1 MGSGRR
7 WSWQGGRVMTGE
19 RAGRIVSIGECM
31 VEMAPAGDG
40 HFALG
45 FAGDT
50 LNTAWYL
57 RRALPPGWEVDYL
70 SAVGQDAISERMLAF
85 FRDSG
90 IGCAHV
96 ARVERRTVGLYLIE
110 LRDGERSFAYWRETS
125 AARLLA
131 TDAARLDA
139 ALRGARVAF
148 LSGITLAILPQEDR
162 ARLLAALARARKAG
176 TLVVFDP
183 NLRPRLWPGRDAM
196 CAAVSAMAAAS
207 DLVLPSHD
215 DEAAAFGDADPEA
228 TARRYLALGPRLVV
242 VKNGAGAMVIAGTG
256 IPGETGPGRTGPAKT
271 ALARWQPP
279 PVAGVVDTT
288 AAGDSF
294 NAAFLAAHLLGAG
307 YPEAL
312 AAGAA
317 LAGRVIGR
325 RGALVEV

>member
-1 MGSGRR
+1 
-7 WSWQGGRVMTGE
+7 MTGE

-40 HFALG
+40 HFAMG

-57 RRALPPGWEVDYL
+57 RRALPPDWEVDYL
-70 SAVGQDAISERMLAF
+70 SAVGRDAISERMLAF
-85 FRDSG
+85 FRDAG

-96 ARVERRTVGLYLIE
+96 ARVEGRTVGLYLIK

-139 ALRGARVAF
+139 ALAGARAAC
-148 LSGITLAILPQEDR
+148 LSGITLAILPGEDR
-162 ARLLAALARARKAG
+162 ARLMAALARARTSG

-183 NLRPRLWPGRDAM
+183 NLRPRLWPDRRAM
-196 CAAVSAMAAAS
+196 CDAVSAMAAAS

-215 DEAAAFGDADPEA
+215 DEAAAFGDADPET

-242 VKNGAGAMVIAGTG
+242 VKNGAGAMVIAGSG
-256 IPGETGPGRTGPAKT
+256 LAGGAAPGETG
-271 ALARWQPP
+271 LARWQPP
-279 PVAGVVDTT
+279 PVAGIVDTT

-294 NAAFLAAHLLGAG
+294 NAAFLAAHLRGAG
-307 YPEAL
+307 YPDAL

>member
-96 ARVERRTVGLYLIE
+96 ARVEGRTVGLYLIE

-139 ALRGARVAF
+139 ALRGARVAC

-162 ARLLAALARARKAG
+162 ARLMAALSRARRAG

-228 TARRYLALGPRLVV
+228 TAWRYLALGPRLVV
-242 VKNGAGAMVIAGTG
+242 VKNGAGAMVIAGEGIAGGATG
-256 IPGETGPGRTGPAKT
+256 GG
-271 ALARWQPP
+271 LLHWQPP